1 MIGSTYDFLF
11 CNQSWRFLA
20 AVLPHEQDPRLMYVR
35 PSLTMPPFSF
45 YNNPGFYMNWEK
57 TQVPLPLSG
66 GISRVW
72 PCVSQVSGGCYL
84 LWGIAGDIHIYTAV
98 VTDRRENGWPP
109 PLGVSTDKSFLFWQS
124 TLLPLRKGTKHECTA
139 HQPSPCSSKHDTKS
153 CPQPRRK
160 EGQRR

>member
-1 MIGSTYDFLF
+1 MIGSTYDSLF

-20 AVLPHEQDPRLMYVR
+20 AVLPHEQDPRLKYVR

-66 GISRVW
+66 LVVFGLVFRKFREV
-72 PCVSQVSGGCYL
+72 CYL
-84 LWGIAGDIHIYTAV
+84 LRGIAGDIHIYTAV

-139 HQPSPCSSKHDTKS
+139 HQLSPCSSKHDTKS
-153 CPQPRRK
+153 CQPRRK

>member
-72 PCVSQVSGGCYL
+72 PCVSQVSGRL
-84 LWGIAGDIHIYTAV
+84 LFTAGHRGRYTHIH
-98 VTDRRENGWPP
+98 RRGH
-109 PLGVSTDKSFLFWQS
+109 G
-124 TLLPLRKGTKHECTA
+124 
-139 HQPSPCSSKHDTKS
+139 
-153 CPQPRRK
+153 
-160 EGQRR
+160 